1 MDTIV
6 QFLGWLSS
14 QPTWAQVAVALGI
27 LVALYPVIVV
37 VRLIGTALYGAFRGL
52 G

>member
-1 MDTIV
+1 MDAIT
-6 QFLGWLSS
+6 QFLGWVSS
-14 QPTWAQVAVALGI
+14 QPTWVQVAVGAGI
-27 LVALYPVIVV
+27 LIALYPVLVV